1 MKRFVFCLSFLVFLS
16 TSIFAMGGKPAMPE
30 KLYAEISTSKGK
42 MICTLYPKE
51 APKTV
56 QNFVELAEGKKEWK
70 NPKNGEKTNA
80 PLYNGTIFHRVI
92 PDFMIQGGDPMGIG
106 IGGPGYKFEDEID
119 PALVFDRPGRLAMA
133 NSGPNTNGSQFFITV
148 APTPW
153 LNGHHTIFGQII
165 EGQEVADL
173 ISMVKTGA
181 NDKPIEPVVIEKI
194 IIKTEL

>member
-1 MKRFVFCLSFLVFLS
+1 MKRFAFCLSFLVFLS